1 MSLYSIIQ
9 SSKSLPIDTQM
20 DLIYDHVD
28 QLMWA
33 GDWITLNS
41 ELDEIMSNF
50 DDISLDHLLGVVCS
64 TFLPGSHDLANRPLL
79 VAKCKEKYPNP
90 GLWQGL

>member
-20 DLIYDHVD
+20 DMIYDHVD
-28 QLMWA
+28 QLMQA
-33 GDWITLNS
+33 GDWTTLNS
-41 ELDEIMSNF
+41 ELDDIMINF
-50 DDISLDHLLGVVCS
+50 DDISLDCLLGVVCS
-64 TFLPGSHDLANRPLL
+64 TLPGEHELVSRKYL
-79 VAKCKEKYPNP
+79 VAKCKEKYPEP